1 MRNFI
6 FKVKQNY
13 IVVPARAGS
22 KGLINKNSIK
32 IGGRSLAVRSL
43 VHARSIV
50 PDENIILSTDSEKI
64 ISEVA
69 EFFGI
74 KSYELE
80 LNSISKLGQFNIH
93 YRNSALSSDS
103 TLISEVLFTIRDLLD
118 AMAKS
123 INVICLLQPTTP
135 FRSLSE
141 LNRVKSIISNNGN
154 PEFSLV
160 SVCTVDDFHP
170 ARMYNM
176 NSNKDLEQLGGFE
189 KYQYFRRQDLP
200 EVYIR
205 DGGFYIIGDS
215 LVAGGIQ
222 YTDKPKSFIRE
233 FPWSINI
240 DSRKDLVLAQN
251 TSATEIKEDPNEL

>member
-1 MRNFI
+1 
-6 FKVKQNY
+6 
-13 IVVPARAGS
+13 
-22 KGLINKNSIK
+22 
-32 IGGRSLAVRSL
+32 
-43 VHARSIV
+43 
-50 PDENIILSTDSEKI
+50 
-64 ISEVA
+64 
-69 EFFGI
+69 
-74 KSYELE
+74 
-80 LNSISKLGQFNIH
+80 
-93 YRNSALSSDS
+93 
-103 TLISEVLFTIRDLLD
+103 
-118 AMAKS
+118 MAKS
-123 INVICLLQPTTP
+123 INMICLLQPTTP

-141 LNRVKSIISNNGN
+141 LNSMKSIIFNNGN

-200 EVYIR
+200 DVYIR

-222 YTDKPKSFIRE
+222 YADRPKSFIRK

-251 TSATEIKEDPNEL
+251 ITTTEIMEDPNEL

>member
-1 MRNFI
+1 MRKSI

-22 KGLINKNSIK
+22 KGLVNKNSIK

-43 VHARSIV
+43 VHAKSIV

-74 KSYELE
+74 ESYELE

-141 LNRVKSIISNNGN
+141 LNSMKSIIFNNGN

-176 NSNKDLEQLGGFE
+176 KSNKDLEQLGGFE

-200 EVYIR
+200 DVYIR